1 VQFDADAIAR
11 AIILHKIKKIAEE
24 ALYFDCLIVFKT
36 QSQFHKRRKIIQI
49 QNQFILLFL

>member
-24 ALYFDCLIVFKT
+24 ALYFDCLLVFKT